1 MAWHTSQ
8 CTHVWI
14 FSVGRGNAAFVR
26 TGLNQGFVIDMGKS
40 GDFDPAAFIEK
51 EFLPKLTKYPAATGK
66 PIAQALLSH
75 PHSDHISQCE
85 SLAEGKPL
93 NSNLLTC
100 PHDKDHADGTA
111 SNEKL
116 NWSRIVNQKGSEELV
131 KTYRSLYAKRNLPL
145 QTIQYEASVTIP
157 NLEYGIFYLRPPV
170 CETLHESA
178 DNEYGNATG
187 IMLFLRHGSHTILFP
202 GDMTPEGMK
211 QLLDEK
217 HGAEKRYTCF
227 DLIKSRE
234 HSRWHLETGNQPS
247 LKSLLKSLGLTIL
260 AAPHHGLESCY
271 SQDLYDAIK
280 GGKPE
285 LVVISER
292 RHTHENDG
300 SVDGRYQREGGA
312 SGLSVEVEG
321 LKEQRLSLSTIN
333 GHHILIVFSG
343 AGTPKVYADKN
354 IDKLLVKANA

>member
-26 TGLNQGFVIDMGKS
+26 TGLNQGFVIDMGKN

-51 EFLPKLTKYPAATGK
+51 EFLPKLTKYPAVNGK

-85 SLAEGKPL
+85 WLAEGKPL

-100 PHDKDHADGTA
+100 PHHKDYSDGTA
-111 SNEKL
+111 SDEKL
-116 NWSRIVNQKGSEELV
+116 NWDRIVNPQGSDELV
-131 KTYRSLYAKRNLPL
+131 KTYQGLYVKRNLPL
-145 QTIQYEASVTIP
+145 QTIQYESSKTIP
-157 NLEYGIFYLRPPV
+157 NHEYGIFYLRPPV
-170 CETLHESA
+170 CETLHESD
-178 DNEYGNATG
+178 DNKYGNATSV
-187 IMLFLRHGSHTILFP
+187 MLFLRHGNHTILFP

-217 HGAEKRYTCF
+217 HGTEKRYTCF
-227 DLIKSRE
+227 DLIKSRQKP
-234 HSRWHLETGNQPS
+234 RWHLETSDQPS
-247 LKSLLKSLGLTIL
+247 LKSLLKDLGLTVL
-260 AAPHHGLESCY
+260 VAPHHGLESCY
-271 SQDLYDAIK
+271 SQDLYDAMK

-292 RHTHENDG
+292 RHTNDNDG
-300 SVDGRYQREGGA
+300 AVDGRYQREGGA
-312 SGLSVEVEG
+312 SGLNVEIEG
-321 LKEQRLSLSTIN
+321 MKEQRISLSTIS
-333 GHHILIVFSG
+333 GHHILMIFSG
-343 AGTPKVYADKN
+343 AGTPKVFADRKVEN
-354 IDKLLVKANA
+354 LIAKANA